1 MGPDWRTGLRSQGWG
16 KEKPDTLRKEAPLQA
31 VSVIGILDLEVPREV
46 IEVADV
52 PEDHVS
58 IAAEVQRQ

>member
-1 MGPDWRTGLRSQGWG
+1 MGPIGGQDLDLRAGERRNQ
-16 KEKPDTLRKEAPLQA
+16 TPLVTKRPCRLGA
-31 VSVIGILDLEVPREV
+31 RGILDLEVPREL